1 MLKKQLQKIISNNNL
16 DAQRLLAIE
25 IAAELGIGYLDLSA
39 ALLYDNAEHRQSP
52 VLTKENTGHQ
62 PVKESY
68 HQKIKMVRYRLAI
81 GTQHQLTVDLLKK
94 VLVDESGVD
103 INNINNINIH
113 GLYTVLE
120 LPDNMPQDIF
130 AHLKSVAINEQKLDI
145 KRLKS
150 NNNKKRGKNRSR
162 RGRQTNTKA
171 IYATSAS
178 ETVDSG

>member
-1 MLKKQLQKIISNNNL
+1 MLKKQLQKILSNNNL
-16 DAQRLLAIE
+16 DVQRTLATD
-25 IAAELGIGYLDLSA
+25 IAAELGVDILDLAA
-39 ALLYDNAEHRQSP
+39 ALLYSNH
-52 VLTKENTGHQ
+52 ENRHSLVETQEKPNHH
-62 PVKESY
+62 PWKESY
-68 HQKIKMVRYRLAI
+68 HQKIKMVRYRLGI
-81 GTQHQLTVDLLKK
+81 GSQHQLTVEALKK

-162 RGRQTNTKA
+162 RGRQTNTKT
-171 IYATSAS
+171 IYATS
-178 ETVDSG
+178 ETVDCG